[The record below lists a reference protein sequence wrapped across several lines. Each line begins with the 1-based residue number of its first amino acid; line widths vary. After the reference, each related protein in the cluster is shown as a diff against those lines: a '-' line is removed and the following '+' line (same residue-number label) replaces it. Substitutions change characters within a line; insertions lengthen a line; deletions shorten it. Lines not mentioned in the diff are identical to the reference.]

1 MCFGGGNQPI
11 ENQPVAVIDKTPPPQ
26 PVPVVVTTGKP
37 TADQAP
43 TNAGVDASKT
53 QAGETGANRLKQAR
67 GVYDNVARF
76 GERYY
81 RTNTSRAR
89 LGGNYTSSGAKLGN
103 AA

>member
-26 PVPVVVTTGKP
+26 PVPVVVSAGTP
-37 TADQAP
+37 TPEQAP
-43 TNAGVDASKT
+43 TNAGVDASNA
-53 QAGETGANRLKQAR
+53 QPGETGANKMKR
-67 GVYDNVARF
+67 GRDVYDNVARF